1 MVAATKTNVFIYV
14 PQSLFF
20 FCYEKLTNIIQ
31 MKVQSLPQLKA
42 TMRDFERKK
51 AKNEH
56 TNKQTEK
63 HKHLNNINKLKLI
76 FRSTKV
82 TIKNKVGR

>member
-1 MVAATKTNVFIYV
+1 
-14 PQSLFF
+14 
-20 FCYEKLTNIIQ
+20 
-31 MKVQSLPQLKA
+31 MKVQSVPQLKA
-42 TMRDFERKK
+42 TMRDFEKKK
-51 AKNEH
+51 AKKNKP

-63 HKHLNNINKLKLI
+63 HKHLNNVNKLKLI